1 MPFRSEADIAFVTR
15 RQVSSSP
22 NTNSQTGT
30 EELHMAGFNVTK
42 LATRQQAALAP
53 TAGDKQD
60 TGKLS
65 ESGRTVLCISCF
77 TERSVR
83 YFGPA
88 GRRRMPSVAEQPWV
102 TDQAASK
109 DQR

>member
-1 MPFRSEADIAFVTR
+1 MPFWGEADIAFVTV
-15 RQVSSSP
+15 RQVSSPP

-42 LATRQQAALAP
+42 PATRQQTALAP

-60 TGKLS
+60 TGKLG

-77 TERSVR
+77 TERSVSLS
-83 YFGPA
+83 GPA
-88 GRRRMPSVAEQPWV
+88 VRRRMPSVAEQPWV
-102 TDQAASK
+102 TD
-109 DQR
+109 